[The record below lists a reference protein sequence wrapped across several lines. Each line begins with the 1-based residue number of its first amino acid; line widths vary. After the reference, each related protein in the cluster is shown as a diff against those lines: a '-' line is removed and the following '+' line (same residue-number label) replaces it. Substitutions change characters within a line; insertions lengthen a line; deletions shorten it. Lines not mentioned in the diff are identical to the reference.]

1 MLRLFEKWIS
11 NIAQKTEKLCA
22 SVAASHSEYHIYLIN
37 IAPIYDKKQPKNLE
51 IMLCFQFLLRRLITS
66 MMLLPTIVYYYKK
79 HTLPRM
85 LKYFQVI
92 KISKKNQVS
101 PNHFFYLLLIF
112 KDIFKLYLCFVS
124 IVKVVFCRKAWLLI
138 IIYVGICF
146 EIWIKH
152 WASEVTLEVSVELF
166 SNKLVFYSNLSAFM

>member
-1 MLRLFEKWIS
+1 MI
-11 NIAQKTEKLCA
+11 KTA
-22 SVAASHSEYHIYLIN
+22 
-37 IAPIYDKKQPKNLE
+37 KKTLE

-92 KISKKNQVS
+92 KISKKKNQVS

-112 KDIFKLYLCFVS
+112 KDIFEFCFVS
-124 IVKVVFCRKAWLLI
+124 IVKVGFCRK
-138 IIYVGICF
+138 G
-146 EIWIKH
+146 
-152 WASEVTLEVSVELF
+152 
-166 SNKLVFYSNLSAFM
+166 

>member
-1 MLRLFEKWIS
+1 M
-11 NIAQKTEKLCA
+11 N
-22 SVAASHSEYHIYLIN
+22 VAASHSEYQIYLIN
-37 IAPIYDKKQPKNLE
+37 IAPIYDKKKQPKNLE

-112 KDIFKLYLCFVS
+112 KDIFELYLCFVS
-124 IVKVVFCRKAWLLI
+124 IVEAVYNYCLCRDFRSKR
-138 IIYVGICF
+138 
-146 EIWIKH
+146 
-152 WASEVTLEVSVELF
+152 
-166 SNKLVFYSNLSAFM
+166 

>member
-1 MLRLFEKWIS
+1 
-11 NIAQKTEKLCA
+11 
-22 SVAASHSEYHIYLIN
+22 
-37 IAPIYDKKQPKNLE
+37 
-51 IMLCFQFLLRRLITS
+51 
-66 MMLLPTIVYYYKK
+66 
-79 HTLPRM
+79 M

-112 KDIFKLYLCFVS
+112 KDIFELYLCFVS
-124 IVKVVFCRKAWLLI
+124 IVEAVYTRKGCWLLI

-152 WASEVTLEVSVELF
+152 WALEVTLEVSVELF
-166 SNKLVFYSNLSAFM
+166 SIWFNKLVFYSNWSAFT